1 MSAKILIVED
11 EPLIANSVAYALKRE
26 GFETEIAGDG
36 LAALEAARAR
46 PADLVILDLILP
58 GLSGMDVAVRLRQQ
72 TTVPIIML
80 TARDRDVDKALGF
93 ERGADDYVVKPFS
106 MIELIARVRAQLR
119 RRELDRAGTP
129 AAVRRVG
136 GVEIDLARHTVTV
149 DAAPVRLT
157 PSEYEILALLTERP
171 DEVFDRREIVSRLW
185 SSDYVG
191 DMRACDSHIARLRRK
206 IERDPDNPERIV
218 SVRGVGYKIA
228 PVG

>member
-1 MSAKILIVED
+1 MNGRILIVED
-11 EPLIANSVAYALKRE
+11 EPLIANAVSFALKRE
-26 GFETEIAGDG
+26 GFQTEIAGDG
-36 LAALEAARAR
+36 LSALDVWRAR

-58 GLSGMDVAVRLRQQ
+58 GLSGMDVAVRLRQE
-72 TTVPIIML
+72 TTAPIIML
-80 TARDRDVDKALGF
+80 TARDGDVDKALGF

-106 MIELIARVRAQLR
+106 MVELIARVRAQLR
-119 RRELDRAGTP
+119 RRELDRAGTS

-149 DAAPVRLT
+149 DGRPVRLT
-157 PSEYEILALLTERP
+157 PSEYDVLALLTERP

-191 DMRACDSHIARLRRK
+191 DMRACDSHVARLRRK
-206 IERDPDNPERIV
+206 IERDPDRPERIL
-218 SVRGVGYKIA
+218 SVRGVGYKIS